1 MVSATSAPA
10 RTIPTPGQVK
20 STKQSTSHSC
30 RRRADDVPSRTRLV
44 SRSRACKAKHSLFGK
59 VLPTLIRAMQDLDTT
74 EQSRARLD
82 DYDIEIV
89 KEIIQLG
96 KEGKRFALGDLTS

>member
-1 MVSATSAPA
+1 M
-10 RTIPTPGQVK
+10 
-20 STKQSTSHSC
+20 
-30 RRRADDVPSRTRLV
+30 
-44 SRSRACKAKHSLFGK
+44 
-59 VLPTLIRAMQDLDTT
+59 PTLIRAMQDLDTT
-74 EQSRARLD
+74 EQSRAKLD